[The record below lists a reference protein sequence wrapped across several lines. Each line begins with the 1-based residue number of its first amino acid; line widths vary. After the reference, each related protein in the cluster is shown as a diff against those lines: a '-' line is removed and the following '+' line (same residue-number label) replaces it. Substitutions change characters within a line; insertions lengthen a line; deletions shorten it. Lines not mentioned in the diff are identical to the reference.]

1 MIFRALL
8 VLQLAVAGSA
18 ADRRLSALIV
28 DGMNNHDWA
37 AGTRAI
43 QSILE
48 GSGRFTVEVCTW
60 PKHPEFRGHDV
71 VIDNFN
77 GGHLATGIRWTREIE
92 QALEAY
98 VRDGGG
104 LVVFHAANN
113 AFLEWP
119 AFN

>member
-1 MIFRALL
+1 MVLL
-8 VLQLAVAGSA
+8 LPHLGIAMLARLFFAFQLAVTCTA
-18 ADRRLSALIV
+18 APKLSALIV

-104 LVVFHAANN
+104 LVVFH
-113 AFLEWP
+113 
-119 AFN
+119 